1 MLCKPWTIAI
11 LLAAVP
17 HVAAAEGVTLDATQR
32 HGRALFFQDCS
43 VCHTKPNAGLY
54 APELG
59 KDSVNGQADVMRE
72 VISDGTP
79 RMPGFKHELKRDEID
94 AIVAY
99 LKVTPMPPAAKP
111 APAAAAPRMQDDS
124 DGDR

>member
-1 MLCKPWTIAI
+1 MLRKSWLVLI

-17 HVAAAEGVTLDATQR
+17 RVATAEGAALDATQR

-43 VCHTKPNAGLY
+43 VCHTKPNAGPY
-54 APELG
+54 APALG

-99 LKVTPMPPAAKP
+99 LKIIPMPPAAKP
-111 APAAAAPRMQDDS
+111 APAPAARMNDDS